1 MNKPNFFIV
10 GAPKCGTTALSEY
23 LRDHPNIY
31 ISEPKEPHYF
41 TFDFEQYR
49 VTKTWSEYSQ
59 LFAESNTEHR
69 AIGEGSVFYLFSSVA
84 LAKIYEYDP
93 LAKIVVMLRNP
104 VDMIYS
110 FHSQLVFTA
119 DETEKSFEKA
129 WKLQETRKQGK
140 QIPAP
145 CREAAFLQYAEMGKL
160 GLQIE
165 RLQTIFPAEQIKI
178 ILFEDFVKST
188 KEVYDDVLKFLAVPG
203 DQRIDFIKI
212 NENKSHK
219 MGAVG
224 NFTAKPPA
232 LLTNV
237 ALKARD
243 ILGIKELGILDTI
256 RSFNTKVAARE
267 ALSDD
272 LRAEMIAQ
280 FTPDVQK
287 LAQLIGRDL
296 SHWLTVKTS
305 SQEAKLKG

>member
-1 MNKPNFFIV
+1 MSKPNFFIA

-23 LRDHPNIY
+23 LRDHPHVY

-49 VTKTWSEYSQ
+49 VTKTWDEYAN
-59 LFAESNTEHR
+59 LFAQCTTKHT
-69 AIGEGSVFYLFSSVA
+69 AIGEGSVFYLFSAVA
-84 LAKIYEYDP
+84 LNKIREYDSEAKI
-93 LAKIVVMLRNP
+93 IVMLRNP

-119 DETEKSFEKA
+119 DESEKSFEKA
-129 WKLQETRKQGK
+129 WRLQKTREQGK
-140 QIPAP
+140 QIPAQ
-145 CREAAFLQYAEMGKL
+145 CREPAFLQYAQMGKL
-160 GLQIE
+160 GEQVA
-165 RLQTIFPAEQIKI
+165 RLQTIFPAKQVKI
-178 ILFEDFVKST
+178 ILFEDFVEST
-188 KEVYDDVLKFLAVPG
+188 KNVYDDVLDFLDVPS
-203 DQRIDFIKI
+203 DNRTEFIRI

-243 ILGIKELGILDTI
+243 ILGIKELGILNTI

-267 ALSDD
+267 PLSDE
-272 LRAEMIAQ
+272 LRAEMIEE
-280 FTPDVQK
+280 FTSDIYQ
-287 LAQLIGRDL
+287 LAQLLNRDL
-296 SHWLTVKTS
+296 SHWLT
-305 SQEAKLKG
+305 AKSLNKQAK

>member
-1 MNKPNFFIV
+1 MNEPNFFIV

-49 VTKTWSEYSQ
+49 VTKTWEEYIN
-59 LFAESNTEHR
+59 LFAQSTREHT
-69 AIGEGSVFYLFSSVA
+69 AVGEGSVFYLFSTVA
-84 LAKIYEYDP
+84 LNKIREYDP
-93 LAKIVVMLRNP
+93 EAKIIVMLRNP

-119 DETEKSFEKA
+119 DESEKSFEKA
-129 WKLQETRKQGK
+129 WRLQETRQQGK
-140 QIPAP
+140 QIPTQ
-145 CREAAFLQYAEMGKL
+145 CREAAFLQYAQMGKL
-160 GLQIE
+160 GEQVE
-165 RLQTIFPAEQIKI
+165 RLQAVFPAEQVKI

-188 KEVYDDVLKFLAVPG
+188 KDVYDDVLKFLNVTNE
-203 DQRIDFIKI
+203 QRTEFVRI

-267 ALSDD
+267 PLSDE
-272 LRAEMIAQ
+272 LRAEMIEE

-287 LAQLIGRDL
+287 LAQLLDRDL
-296 SHWLTVKTS
+296 SHWLT
-305 SQEAKLKG
+305 AKSLNK

>member
-1 MNKPNFFIV
+1 MNKPNFFIA

-49 VTKTWSEYSQ
+49 VTKTWSEYSG
-59 LFAESNTEHR
+59 LFSESTAKHT
-69 AIGEGSVFYLFSSVA
+69 AIGEGSVFYLCSTVA
-84 LAKIYEYDP
+84 LDKIKEYDSQAKI
-93 LAKIVVMLRNP
+93 IVMLRNP

-119 DETEKSFEKA
+119 DESEKSFEKA
-129 WKLQETRKQGK
+129 WRLQATRKQGK
-140 QIPAP
+140 QIPSQ

-160 GLQIE
+160 GEQVE
-165 RLQTIFPAEQIKI
+165 RLQTIFPAEQVKI

-188 KEVYDDVLKFLAVPG
+188 KDVYDEVLEFLAVPN
-203 DQRIDFIKI
+203 DERTEFVRI
-212 NENKSHK
+212 NENKTHK

-243 ILGIKELGILDTI
+243 MLGIKELGILDTI

-267 ALSDD
+267 PLSED
-272 LRAEMIAQ
+272 LRADMMEEFSTDI
-280 FTPDVQK
+280 QK
-287 LAQLIGRDL
+287 LAQLINRDL
-296 SHWLTVKTS
+296 SHWLT
-305 SQEAKLKG
+305 AKSLNK

>member
-23 LRDHPNIY
+23 LREHPSIY

-49 VTKTWSEYSQ
+49 VTKTWSEYLS
-59 LFAESNTEHR
+59 LFKQSTSEQT
-69 AIGEGSVFYLFSSVA
+69 AIGEGSVFYLCSTVA
-84 LAKIYEYDP
+84 LEKIKEYDP
-93 LAKIVVMLRNP
+93 QAKIIVMLRNP

-119 DETEKSFEKA
+119 DETEKNFEKA
-129 WKLQETRKQGK
+129 WRLQAIRQQGT
-140 QIPAP
+140 QIPAQ

-160 GLQIE
+160 GEQVE
-165 RLQTIFPAEQIKI
+165 RLQAVFPPEQVKI
-178 ILFEDFVKST
+178 ILFEDFIKST
-188 KEVYDDVLKFLAVPG
+188 QDVYNEVLSFLDVSSDG
-203 DQRIDFIKI
+203 RTEFIRI

-219 MGAVG
+219 MGVVG

-243 ILGIKELGILDTI
+243 MLGIKELGILDTI
-256 RSFNTKVAARE
+256 RSLNTKVAARE
-267 ALSDD
+267 PLSDS
-272 LRAEMIAQ
+272 LRAEMTEEFA
-280 FTPDVQK
+280 PDIQK
-287 LAQLIGRDL
+287 LARLINRDL
-296 SHWLTVKTS
+296 SHWS
-305 SQEAKLKG
+305 IAKPSNKPAELER